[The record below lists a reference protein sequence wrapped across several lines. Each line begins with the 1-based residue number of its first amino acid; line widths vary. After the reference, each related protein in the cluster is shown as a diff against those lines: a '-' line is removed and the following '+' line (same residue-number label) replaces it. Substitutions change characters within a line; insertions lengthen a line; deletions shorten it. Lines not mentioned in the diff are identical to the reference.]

1 MFIVEPYYLLQLI
14 YWNIF
19 KPKFWLFYLTENAVY
34 IKCPLAVS
42 TDIDSIYV
50 PVFLIKEHL

>member
-19 KPKFWLFYLTENAVY
+19 KPKFCYLTENAVY
-34 IKCPLAVS
+34 IKYPLAIS
-42 TDIDSIYV
+42 TDIDSICV
-50 PVFLIKEHL
+50 PVFLIKEQL